1 MLYLLKY
8 VFAQGLPVEME
19 KLLLR
24 PNISGH
30 FANILTSALTPMI
43 ERHIKEILTT
53 SFFQFH
59 SQQSASMHQELMREL
74 RGEISTIKSELGN
87 WHNEAMRGQE
97 VSLISRLI
105 DVLNLFFANA
115 DHHPRA
121 GAHCAGPIG
130 AGEIPQH

>member
-1 MLYLLKY
+1 
-8 VFAQGLPVEME
+8 ME

-30 FANILTSALTPMI
+30 FSNLLTSALTPMI

-74 RGEISTIKSELGN
+74 RGEISNIKTELGN
-87 WHNEAMRGQE
+87 WHNEALRGQE
-97 VSLISRLI
+97 VSLISRSNE
-105 DVLNLFFANA
+105 VL
-115 DHHPRA
+115 
-121 GAHCAGPIG
+121 
-130 AGEIPQH
+130 